1 MNEDK
6 ENVFEIGSKMKKYVF
21 ALGACMVIFAVL
33 AVAVSDRGK
42 TEIQQTTLSIP
53 TTNSHQVEVQIQ
65 DEPDTREKI
74 TIYVPATQV
83 TTQPVTEE
91 TTTKGAPKSYSLP
104 MGTDI
109 CNDYSRGVPV
119 YNDVLGDWRT
129 HNGID
134 FSGAYGDS
142 VRCIADG
149 IVKEIREDTV
159 MGNVIVVDHGGG
171 VESTYCGVI
180 ASDDITEDIFVPEN
194 GKLGSLGYIPSE
206 STSDFPH
213 LHLEIRVNGIISD
226 PLEVMGRD

>member
-1 MNEDK
+1 MNNDK
-6 ENVFEIGSKMKKYVF
+6 DNVFEVGAKMKKYVF

-53 TTNSHQVEVQIQ
+53 TTKTQQVEIQVQ
-65 DEPDTREKI
+65 DEPDTREKV
-74 TIYVPATQV
+74 TIIVPTTQLP
-83 TTQPVTEE
+83 TQPVTEE
-91 TTTKGAPKSYSLP
+91 STTKGAPKTYSLP
-104 MGTDI
+104 MGTEI
-109 CNDYSRGVPV
+109 SNDYSRGVPV
-119 YNDVLGDWRT
+119 YNDVLDDWRT

-134 FSGAYGDS
+134 FPGAYGDS

-149 IVKEIREDTV
+149 IVTEIREDAV

-180 ASDDITEDIFVPEN
+180 ASDDIAENIFVAESSN
-194 GKLGSLGYIPSE
+194 LGSLSYIPSE
-206 STSDFPH
+206 STDGLPH
-213 LHLEIRVNGIISD
+213 LHLEIRVNGVIAD

>member
-6 ENVFEIGSKMKKYVF
+6 ENIFEVSAKMKKYVF

-42 TEIQQTTLSIP
+42 TETQQTTLSIP
-53 TTNSHQVEVQIQ
+53 TTKSQQVEIQVQ

-74 TIYVPATQV
+74 TIFVPATQV
-83 TTQPVTEE
+83 TTEVTTEE
-91 TTTKGAPKSYSLP
+91 TTKGAPKSYSLP

-109 CNDYSRGVPV
+109 SNDYSRGVPV
-119 YNDVLGDWRT
+119 YNDVLNDWRT

-134 FSGAYGDS
+134 FPGAYGDS

-149 IVKEIREDTV
+149 IVTEIREDAV

-171 VESTYCGVI
+171 VEATYCGVI
-180 ASDDITEDIFVPEN
+180 ASDDIAENIFVAEN
-194 GKLGSLGYIPSE
+194 AKLGSLGYIPSE
-206 STSDFPH
+206 STAEYPH
-213 LHLEIRVNGIISD
+213 LHLEIRVNGTITD